1 MFNPAYLYLLVLV
14 TTVVAFTETIS
25 LGPAE
30 LLTRTEQVICELEVN
45 PQIVAIPSFD
55 SSASTEIA
63 FCWVS
68 LEQLNCNN
76 VK

>member
-14 TTVVAFTETIS
+14 TTVVAFIETIS

-30 LLTRTEQVICELEVN
+30 LLTCTEQVICESGIN
-45 PQIVAIPSFD
+45 PQSVAIPLFD

-63 FCWVS
+63 FC
-68 LEQLNCNN
+68 
-76 VK
+76 